1 MTNINRSLFLQTTLL
16 RSALLFQLLCVSI
29 VILPTQQ
36 QTPSQ
41 AQLAQFNMTGNG
53 TADYDDDEDEESI
66 TGDPFDEKTSL
77 PETAIRDL
85 MNLDVGKYT
94 TQRFDYYNY
103 QNEMLSWKRTSQFE
117 TRCYDDYI
125 RCLTTQTMIYKIC
138 AYSRYIKKRK
148 FRIQLNSYCDMYMD
162 NCRKGTRFWVGYK
175 RGPCRWYFKNKLHV
189 IDMYYSGYGVK

>member
-85 MNLDVGKYT
+85 MNLDVG
-94 TQRFDYYNY
+94 
-103 QNEMLSWKRTSQFE
+103 
-117 TRCYDDYI
+117 
-125 RCLTTQTMIYKIC
+125 
-138 AYSRYIKKRK
+138 
-148 FRIQLNSYCDMYMD
+148 
-162 NCRKGTRFWVGYK
+162 FWVGYK